1 MRTSPNIMVKTE
13 KMIIEFLEDDL
24 VHIKVLEGMEVT
36 VDDIQKM
43 EEVVEEQGG
52 GRPYRNLIVAENY
65 VTTTFKT
72 VRYMGTEEANR
83 LTIADAFVINSL
95 PQRIMANFYLNVV
108 KPLKPTKFFKT
119 EEEAF
124 SWLKQ
129 FELQK

>member
-1 MRTSPNIMVKTE
+1 MKN
-13 KMIIEFLEDDL
+13 
-24 VHIKVLEGMEVT
+24 H
-36 VDDIQKM
+36 
-43 EEVVEEQGG
+43 GG